1 MHRTQDEWE
10 AEQQEWVEALVA
22 VLQVRGHEDAT
33 TLLKRLHEELQN
45 RGVHSREDALNT
57 PYLNS
62 ISPAAQPQYPG
73 DIAIEQ
79 KIENIIRWNAAAMV
93 IQAYDS
99 GTGVGGHIGTYLS
112 AATLMEVGFNHFFRA
127 DHGDQVHIQ
136 AHASPGVYARAWLEG
151 RLTTENLVN
160 FRRELQPGGGL
171 PSYPHPRR
179 MPQFWQMPTASMG
192 LSTPCAIHQAR
203 FLRYLEARGLCERSD
218 AKVWLFVGDGEAD
231 EPEVLGTINLAGREQ
246 LDNLIFVVNCNLQ
259 RLDGPVRGNGKIIQ
273 ELERM
278 FHGAGWY
285 VIKVIWG
292 SDWDPL
298 FARDHTRE
306 LRSRL
311 EELVDGD
318 FQRYSA
324 SQGDTTREHLVG
336 DDKKLEKLFSSLTDV
351 ELTSLKRGGH
361 DHHKIYAAYQQAMSV
376 QGKPCVIL
384 AKTVKGDGL
393 GLASQGRN
401 TIHQKK
407 QLSAMERTEF
417 ASSLGIPLDDDEK
430 SQAAFYRPS
439 EDSVEMQYL
448 KQRREQLGGYL
459 PRRTVDCIP
468 LEPPE
473 LEFFKDMLQGSR
485 GRELS
490 TTMALIRMLQRLL
503 REKTIAPYLVPI
515 IPDEARTFG
524 MDGLIAQ
531 VGIYS
536 PDGQRYTPV
545 DAGTIA
551 PYREASDGQILQEGI
566 CEVSAMAA
574 FLAAGTAYATYGI
587 PMIPIYLFYSIFG
600 FQRVGDLVW
609 AGGDMMC
616 KGFLIGA
623 TSGRTTLNGEGVQH
637 QDGHSHVVA
646 ATIPNLVSYDPAFA
660 YELAVIFQNGVR
672 RMYVDQEEV
681 FYYLTVTNQNY
692 VMPPMP
698 EGAEDGI
705 LRGLYAFEYE
715 QDAEVNLFGSGA
727 IMTEVLNAAKLLR
740 EFGKR
745 VSVWSVTSY
754 CQLHRQALKSERDE
768 LVQVGESRSVP
779 YVQECLQAETGVFI
793 ATTDYQRAL
802 PLLIAPWIPGKYV
815 VLGTDGFGLSE
826 SREDLRDYFEV
837 SADWIVFAA
846 LSALAQTQS
855 EPSATAKKFAKKA
868 KLDLTKA
875 PTI

>member
-1 MHRTQDEWE
+1 MHRKQDEWD
-10 AEQQEWVEALVA
+10 AEQQEWVEALEA
-22 VLQVRGHEDAT
+22 VLQMRGHANANF
-33 TLLKRLHEELQN
+33 LLRRLHEELQA
-45 RGVHSREDALNT
+45 RGVRADHDTLNT
-57 PYLNS
+57 PYINS
-62 ISPAAQPQYPG
+62 ISPDTQSHYPG
-73 DIAIEQ
+73 DIAIETQ
-79 KIENIIRWNAAAMV
+79 LENTIRWNAAAMV

-127 DHGDQVHIQ
+127 DQGDQVHIQ
-136 AHASPGVYARAWLEG
+136 AHAAPGVYARAWLEG
-151 RLTTENLVN
+151 RLSTENLQN

-179 MPQFWQMPTASMG
+179 MPDFWQMPTASMG

-203 FLRYLEARGLCERSD
+203 LARYLEARGLRGKSD

-231 EPEVLGTINLAGREQ
+231 EPEVLGTINLAGREH
-246 LDNLIFVVNCNLQ
+246 LDNLILVVNCNLQ

-278 FHGAGWY
+278 FHGAGWH

-298 FARDHTRE
+298 FAKDRTRA
-306 LRSRL
+306 LRTRL

-324 SQGDTTREHLVG
+324 SAGDTIRSHLVG
-336 DDKKLEKLFSSLTDV
+336 DNQKLLQLFSSVSDD
-351 ELTSLKRGGH
+351 ELMSLKRGGH
-361 DHHKIYAAYQQAMSV
+361 DHHKIYAAYQQAMTV

-407 QLSAMERTEF
+407 QLSTKERIKF
-417 ASSLGIPLDDDEK
+417 ASKLGIPLSDDK
-430 SQAAFYRPS
+430 RGQAAFYLPQ
-439 EDSVEMQYL
+439 EDSAEMQYL
-448 KQRREQLGGYL
+448 KERREQLGGYL
-459 PRRTVDCIP
+459 PQRAVSYPP

-473 LEFFKDMLQGSR
+473 LQFFEDILQGSR

-490 TTMALIRMLQRLL
+490 TTMALVRMLQRLL
-503 REKTIAPYLVPI
+503 RNKSIAPYLVPI

-536 PDGQRYTPV
+536 PEGQRYTPV

-551 PYREASDGQILQEGI
+551 PYRETNDGQILQEGI

-574 FLAAGTAYATYGI
+574 FLAAGTAYATHGI

-660 YELAVIFQNGVR
+660 YELAVIFHDGVR
-672 RMYVDQEEV
+672 RMYFAQEEV
-681 FYYLTVTNQNY
+681 FYYVTVTNQNY

-698 EGAEDGI
+698 EGVEQGI
-705 LRGLYAFEYE
+705 LRGMYAFEYE
-715 QDAEVNLFGSGA
+715 EAADIHLFGSGA
-727 IMTEVLNAAKLLR
+727 IMTETLNAAQTLR
-740 EFGKR
+740 ELGK
-745 VSVWSVTSY
+745 TS
-754 CQLHRQALKSERDE
+754 
-768 LVQVGESRSVP
+768 
-779 YVQECLQAETGVFI
+779 
-793 ATTDYQRAL
+793 
-802 PLLIAPWIPGKYV
+802 KY
-815 VLGTDGFGLSE
+815 LE
-826 SREDLRDYFEV
+826 YY
-837 SADWIVFAA
+837 
-846 LSALAQTQS
+846 
-855 EPSATAKKFAKKA
+855 
-868 KLDLTKA
+868 
-875 PTI
+875 

>member
-1 MHRTQDEWE
+1 MHRKQDEWE
-10 AEQQEWVEALVA
+10 AEQQEWIEALAA
-22 VLQVRGHEDAT
+22 VLRVRGHEDANI
-33 TLLKRLHEELQN
+33 LLGRLHEELKN
-45 RGVHSREDALNT
+45 RGIHSAQDTLNT
-57 PYLNS
+57 PYINS
-62 ISPAAQPQYPG
+62 ISPEAQPRYPG
-73 DIAIEQ
+73 DVATEQ
-79 KIENIIRWNAAAMV
+79 QIENIIRWNAAAMV

-127 DHGDQVHIQ
+127 DQGDQVHIQ

-151 RLTTENLVN
+151 RLTTENLLN

-203 FLRYLEARGLCERSD
+203 FARYLEARGLREKSD

-231 EPEVLGTINLAGREQ
+231 EPEVLGTINLAGRER
-246 LDNLIFVVNCNLQ
+246 LDNLILVVNCNLQ

-278 FHGAGWY
+278 FHGAGWH

-298 FARDHTRE
+298 FAKDRTRV

-311 EELVDGD
+311 DELVDGD

-324 SQGDTTREHLVG
+324 SPGAATRAHLVG
-336 DDKKLEKLFSSLTDV
+336 EDKTLEQLFSSISDDA
-351 ELTSLKRGGH
+351 LTSLKRGGH
-361 DHHKIYAAYQQAMSV
+361 DHHKIYSAYHQAIAV

-407 QLSAMERTEF
+407 QLSAKERTKF
-417 ASSLGIPLDDDEK
+417 ASNLGIPLNEAEM
-430 SQAAFYRPS
+430 SQAAFYRPP

-448 KQRREQLGGYL
+448 HKRRGELGGYL
-459 PRRTVDCIP
+459 PQRSVDCPP
-468 LEPPE
+468 LEPPQ
-473 LEFFKDMLQGSR
+473 LEFFKDMIQGSR

-490 TTMALIRMLQRLL
+490 TTMALVRMLQRLL
-503 REKTIAPYLVPI
+503 REKSIAPHLVPI

-536 PDGQRYTPV
+536 PEGQCYTPV

-551 PYREASDGQILQEGI
+551 PYRESSDGQILQEGI

-587 PMIPIYLFYSIFG
+587 PMIPVYLFYSIFG

-646 ATIPNLVSYDPAFA
+646 TTIPNLVSYDPAFA
-660 YELAVIFQNGVR
+660 YELAVIFQDGVR
-672 RMYVDQEEV
+672 RMYVAQEEL
-681 FYYLTVTNQNY
+681 FYYITVTNQNY

-698 EGAEDGI
+698 EGVEEGI
-705 LRGLYAFEYE
+705 LHGMYAFEYE
-715 QDAEVNLFGSGA
+715 DGAEVHLFGSGA
-727 IMTEVLNAAKLLR
+727 IMTEVMLAAKTLR
-740 EFGKR
+740 ELGKR
-745 VSVWSVTSY
+745 VNIWSVTSY
-754 CQLHRQALKSERDE
+754 GELHRQALKSDRDE
-768 LVQVGESRSVP
+768 LVYVGESEAKP
-779 YVQECLQAETGVFI
+779 YVQECLQGESGVFI

-826 SREDLRDYFEV
+826 SREALRNYFEV
-837 SADWIVFAA
+837 SADWIAFAA
-846 LSALAQTQS
+846 LSALAQTAN
-855 EPSATAKKFAKKA
+855 EPDSTPQEFAHQA
-868 KLDLTKA
+868 KLDLTKV
-875 PTI
+875 PTV

>member
-1 MHRTQDEWE
+1 MHRNQSEWDT
-10 AEQQEWVEALVA
+10 EQQEWIEALEA
-22 VLQVRGHEDAT
+22 VLQVRGHEDANS
-33 TLLKRLHEELQN
+33 LIRRLRQELQN
-45 RGVHSREDALNT
+45 WGVRSSEDALNT
-57 PYLNS
+57 PYINS
-62 ISPAAQPQYPG
+62 IAPDKQPRYPG

-79 KIENIIRWNAAAMV
+79 RIENIIRWNASAMV

-112 AATLMEVGFNHFFRA
+112 ASTLMEVGFNHFFRA
-127 DHGDQVHIQ
+127 DQGDQVHIQ

-151 RLTTENLVN
+151 RLSQENLLN

-179 MPQFWQMPTASMG
+179 MPHFWQMPTASMG

-203 FLRYLEARGLCERSD
+203 FARYLEARGLREKSD
-218 AKVWLFVGDGEAD
+218 SKIWLFVGDGEAD
-231 EPEVLGTINLAGREQ
+231 EPEVIGTINIAGREQ
-246 LDNLIFVVNCNLQ
+246 LDNLILVVNCNLQ

-273 ELERM
+273 ELERV
-278 FHGAGWY
+278 FHGAGWH

-298 FARDHTRE
+298 FAKDRTSA
-306 LRSRL
+306 LQSRL

-324 SQGDTTREHLVG
+324 SSGDSIRNHLVG
-336 DDKKLEKLFSSLTDV
+336 EDEGLKQLLSSLSDD
-351 ELTSLKRGGH
+351 ELATLKRGGH
-361 DHHKIYAAYQQAMSV
+361 DYLKVYAAYSQAITI

-384 AKTVKGDGL
+384 AQTVKGDGL

-407 QLSAMERTEF
+407 QLSANERIEF
-417 ASSLGIPLDDDEK
+417 ASNLAIPLSSEDM
-430 SQAAFYRPS
+430 SQATLYRPPEIS
-439 EDSVEMQYL
+439 EEMQYL

-459 PRRTVDCIP
+459 PNRVVEFP
-468 LEPPE
+468 ELHPPD
-473 LEFFKDMLQGSR
+473 LEFFDDVLQGSR
-485 GRELS
+485 GRALS
-490 TTMALIRMLQRLL
+490 TTMALVRMLQRLL
-503 REKTIAPYLVPI
+503 REKTFARHLVPI
-515 IPDEARTFG
+515 VPDEARTFG

-536 PDGQRYTPV
+536 AIGQCYTPV

-551 PYREASDGQILQEGI
+551 PYREANDGQILQEGI
-566 CEVSAMAA
+566 CEVNAMAA
-574 FLAAGTAYATYGI
+574 FLAAGTAYATCGI
-587 PMIPIYLFYSIFG
+587 PMIPVYLFYSIFG

-660 YELAVIFQNGVR
+660 YELAVIFHDGVR
-672 RMYVDQEEV
+672 RMYVAREDI
-681 FYYLTVTNQNY
+681 FYYVTVTNQNY

-698 EGAEDGI
+698 KGVEQGI
-705 LRGLYAFEYE
+705 LQGMYAFEYE
-715 QDAEVNLFGSGA
+715 EAAEVHLFGSGA
-727 IMTEVLNAAKLLR
+727 IMTEALTAAKTLR
-740 EFGKR
+740 ELGKR

-754 CQLHRQALKSERDE
+754 VELHRQAIKSERDD
-768 LVQVGESRSVP
+768 LVQVGDSDAVP
-779 YVQECLQAETGVFI
+779 YVQECLQGESGVFI

-826 SREDLRDYFEV
+826 SREALRDYFEV
-837 SADWIVFAA
+837 SADWIAFAA
-846 LSALAQTQS
+846 LSALAQTAN
-855 EPSATAKKFAKKA
+855 EPNTTPREFAKRA
-868 KLDLTKA
+868 NLDLTKV
-875 PTI
+875 PTV

>member
-1 MHRTQDEWE
+1 
-10 AEQQEWVEALVA
+10 
-22 VLQVRGHEDAT
+22 
-33 TLLKRLHEELQN
+33 
-45 RGVHSREDALNT
+45 
-57 PYLNS
+57 
-62 ISPAAQPQYPG
+62 
-73 DIAIEQ
+73 
-79 KIENIIRWNAAAMV
+79 
-93 IQAYDS
+93 
-99 GTGVGGHIGTYLS
+99 
-112 AATLMEVGFNHFFRA
+112 
-127 DHGDQVHIQ
+127 
-136 AHASPGVYARAWLEG
+136 
-151 RLTTENLVN
+151 
-160 FRRELQPGGGL
+160 
-171 PSYPHPRR
+171 
-179 MPQFWQMPTASMG
+179 
-192 LSTPCAIHQAR
+192 
-203 FLRYLEARGLCERSD
+203 
-218 AKVWLFVGDGEAD
+218 
-231 EPEVLGTINLAGREQ
+231 
-246 LDNLIFVVNCNLQ
+246 
-259 RLDGPVRGNGKIIQ
+259 
-273 ELERM
+273 
-278 FHGAGWY
+278 
-285 VIKVIWG
+285 
-292 SDWDPL
+292 
-298 FARDHTRE
+298 
-306 LRSRL
+306 
-311 EELVDGD
+311 
-318 FQRYSA
+318 
-324 SQGDTTREHLVG
+324 
-336 DDKKLEKLFSSLTDV
+336 
-351 ELTSLKRGGH
+351 
-361 DHHKIYAAYQQAMSV
+361 MSV

-407 QLSAMERTEF
+407 QLSGKERTEF
-417 ASSLGIPLDDDEK
+417 ASNLGIPLDDDEK
-430 SQAAFYRPS
+430 SQAAFYRPA
-439 EDSVEMQYL
+439 EDSAEMQYL
-448 KQRREQLGGYL
+448 KQRRKQLGGYL
-459 PRRTVDCIP
+459 PQRTVDCVS

-490 TTMALIRMLQRLL
+490 TTMALVRMLQRLL

-536 PDGQRYTPV
+536 SEGQRYTPV

-698 EGAEDGI
+698 EGTEDGI
-705 LRGLYAFEYE
+705 LRGMYAFEHE
-715 QDAEVNLFGSGA
+715 KAAEVNLFGSGA
-727 IMTEVLNAAKLLR
+727 IMTEVLKAAKMLR
-740 EFGKR
+740 EFGKQ

-754 CQLHRQALKSERDE
+754 TELHRQALKSERDE
-768 LVQVGESRSVP
+768 LMQVGESRSVP
-779 YVQECLQAETGVFI
+779 YVQEHLQGETGVFI

-826 SREDLRDYFEV
+826 SRDALRNYFEV

-846 LSALAQTQS
+846 LSALAQTHS
-855 EPSATAKKFAKKA
+855 EPSSTAKKFARKA
-868 KLDLTKA
+868 KLDLTKV

>member
-1 MHRTQDEWE
+1 MRRNRDEWE
-10 AEQQEWVEALVA
+10 VEQQEWVQALDA
-22 VLQVRGHEDAT
+22 VLRVRGQEDAS
-33 TLLKRLHEELQN
+33 TLLNRLHLELQN
-45 RGVHSREDALNT
+45 RGVHSGQDTLNT
-57 PYLNS
+57 PYVNS
-62 ISPAAQPQYPG
+62 ISADAQPPYPG
-73 DIAIEQ
+73 DIAIERR
-79 KIENIIRWNAAAMV
+79 IENIIRWNAAAMV

-99 GTGVGGHIGTYLS
+99 GSGVGGHIGTYLS
-112 AATLMEVGFNHFFRA
+112 AATLMEVGFNHFFQA
-127 DHGDQVHIQ
+127 DRGDQVHIQ
-136 AHASPGVYARAWLEG
+136 AHAAPGVYARAWLEG
-151 RLTTENLVN
+151 RLSTENLVN

-192 LSTPCAIHQAR
+192 LSTPCAIQQAR
-203 FLRYLEARGLCERSD
+203 FARYLEARGLQAKRD
-218 AKVWLFVGDGEAD
+218 AKIWLFVGDGEAD
-231 EPEVLGTINLAGREQ
+231 EPEVIGTINLAGRER
-246 LDNLIFVVNCNLQ
+246 LDNLVLVVNCNLQ

-278 FHGAGWY
+278 FLGAGWH

-298 FARDHTRE
+298 FARDRTRA
-306 LRSRL
+306 LQTRL

-324 SQGDTTREHLVG
+324 SSGDTTRTHLVG
-336 DDKKLEKLFSSLTDV
+336 DDQELQQLFSLLNDD
-351 ELTSLKRGGH
+351 ELASLKRGGH
-361 DHHKIYAAYQQAMSV
+361 DHLKIYTAYAQAIAV
-376 QGKPCVIL
+376 QGKPSVIL

-407 QLSAMERTEF
+407 QLSAQERTEF
-417 ASSLGIPLDDDEK
+417 GTHLGIPLSSTEM
-430 SQAAFYRPS
+430 SGAAFYRPP
-439 EDSVEMQYL
+439 EDSTEMQYL

-459 PRRTVDCIP
+459 PRREVAYP
-468 LEPPE
+468 ELQPPE
-473 LEFFKDMLQGSR
+473 LQFFEDMLRGSR

-490 TTMALIRMLQRLL
+490 TTMAVIRMLQRLL

-531 VGIYS
+531 VGIYAAE
-536 PDGQRYTPV
+536 GQCYTPV

-574 FLAAGTAYATYGI
+574 FLVAGTAYATHGI

-660 YELAVIFQNGVR
+660 YEIAVIFHEGVR
-672 RMYVDQEEV
+672 RMYVAREDV

-698 EGAEDGI
+698 SGVEQGI
-705 LRGLYAFEYE
+705 VQGMYAFEYE
-715 QDAEVNLFGSGA
+715 EGAEVHLFGSGA
-727 IMTEVLNAAKLLR
+727 IMTEVLTAAKTLR
-740 EFGKR
+740 DMGKR
-745 VSVWSVTSY
+745 VSIWSVTSY
-754 CQLHRQALKSERDE
+754 SELHRQALSSERDG
-768 LVQVGESRSVP
+768 LVRVGESQAMP
-779 YVQECLQAETGVFI
+779 YVHECLQGETGVFI
-793 ATTDYQRAL
+793 ATSDYQRAL

-826 SREDLRDYFEV
+826 SRAALRDYFEV
-837 SADWIVFAA
+837 SADWIAFAA
-846 LSALAQTQS
+846 LSALAQTAR
-855 EPSATAKKFAKKA
+855 EPRSAPLEFARDA
-868 KLDLTKA
+868 NLDLTKA
-875 PTI
+875 PAV

>member
-1 MHRTQDEWE
+1 MHQIQDEWE
-10 AEQQEWVEALVA
+10 AEQQEWIEALAA
-22 VLQVRGHEDAT
+22 VLQVRGHEDANV
-33 TLLKRLHEELQN
+33 LLGRLHEELRN
-45 RGVHSREDALNT
+45 RGVHAAQDSLNT
-57 PYLNS
+57 PYINS
-62 ISPAAQPQYPG
+62 ISPEAQPRYPG
-73 DIAIEQ
+73 DIATEQ
-79 KIENIIRWNAAAMV
+79 QIENIIRWNAAAMV

-127 DHGDQVHIQ
+127 DQGDQVHIQ

-151 RLTTENLVN
+151 RLTTENLLN

-203 FLRYLEARGLCERSD
+203 FSRYLEARGLREKSD

-246 LDNLIFVVNCNLQ
+246 LDNLILVVNCNLQ

-278 FHGAGWY
+278 FHGADWH

-298 FARDHTRE
+298 FAKDRTRV
-306 LRSRL
+306 LRTRL
-311 EELVDGD
+311 DELVDGD

-324 SQGDTTREHLVG
+324 SSGDSTRAHLVG
-336 DDKKLEKLFSSLTDV
+336 EDKTLEQLFSSISDDAM
-351 ELTSLKRGGH
+351 TSLKRGGH
-361 DHHKIYAAYQQAMSV
+361 DHHKIYAAYHQAISV

-393 GLASQGRN
+393 GFASQGRN

-407 QLSAMERTEF
+407 QLSAKERTEF
-417 ASSLGIPLDDDEK
+417 AANLGIPLHEEEM
-430 SQAAFYRPS
+430 SQAALYRPP

-448 KQRREQLGGYL
+448 HRRRKELGGYL
-459 PRRTVDCIP
+459 PHRSVDCP
-468 LEPPE
+468 LLEPPQ
-473 LEFFKDMLQGSR
+473 LEFFKDMIQGSR
-485 GRELS
+485 SRELS
-490 TTMALIRMLQRLL
+490 TTMALVRMLQRLL
-503 REKTIAPYLVPI
+503 REKSIAPYLVPI

-536 PDGQRYTPV
+536 PEGQRYTPV

-551 PYREASDGQILQEGI
+551 PYRESSDGQILQEGI

-587 PMIPIYLFYSIFG
+587 PMVPVYLFYSIFG

-616 KGFLIGA
+616 RGFLIGA

-646 ATIPNLVSYDPAFA
+646 TTIPNLVSYDPAFA
-660 YELAVIFQNGVR
+660 YELAVIFHDGLR
-672 RMYVDQEEV
+672 RMYVAQEEV
-681 FYYLTVTNQNY
+681 FYYITVTNQNY

-698 EGAEDGI
+698 EGVEEGI
-705 LRGLYAFEYE
+705 LRGMYAFDHEE
-715 QDAEVNLFGSGA
+715 GADVHLLGSGA
-727 IMTEVLNAAKLLR
+727 IMTEVMLAAQTLR
-740 EFGKR
+740 ELGKR

-754 CQLHRQALKSERDE
+754 GELHRQALKSERDE
-768 LVQVGESRSVP
+768 LIHLGESEAKP
-779 YVQECLQAETGVFI
+779 YVQECLQGESGVFI

-826 SREDLRDYFEV
+826 SRDALRNYFEV
-837 SADWIVFAA
+837 SADWIAFAA
-846 LSALAQTQS
+846 LSALAQTAS
-855 EPSATAKKFAKKA
+855 EPDPTPQAFAHQV
-868 KLDLTKA
+868 KLDLTKV
-875 PTI
+875 PTV